1 MKLISKITL
10 SLLLIFSLTLTA
22 SALTIYTNSYHTNSI
37 EADQKGKGSDQGRDS
52 NRDNSGSRAP
62 EKQPRGD
69 NPPKND
75 PPRRDNEKQPLV
87 IKRGEKDE
95 KRKGGRD

>member
-37 EADQKGKGSDQGRDS
+37 EADQKGKG
-52 NRDNSGSRAP
+52 
-62 EKQPRGD
+62 
-69 NPPKND
+69 
-75 PPRRDNEKQPLV
+75 
-87 IKRGEKDE
+87 
-95 KRKGGRD
+95 